1 MCLSNTFYLIS
12 YFHKDSIFSNKM
24 NYDQNY
30 TQENIALIDFIL
42 PDSVVYAL
50 LAKQD
55 QISLEELNGLERVV
69 EE

>member
-1 MCLSNTFYLIS
+1 
-12 YFHKDSIFSNKM
+12 M